1 MVAIEAATWNE
12 KMNASRKDAAT
23 IDDEEVPYQPV
34 DLTGLPPKM
43 QLPDNNIWMTVLESP
58 CSFTPEIFDAVML
71 NLIKNPNLTSSHLF
85 RGDILYDNVN
95 LDADPAGPIDNLK
108 DLETDHQPRRA
119 SIEGF
124 RQKRTM
130 VRRLI
135 PRNPQLDKA
144 LIQTCHFFQRL
155 LSDEEQE
162 QNVVL
167 YIPHVDQPADMPFYH
182 PPVAK
187 VAFQH
192 IWHPVGDSSGT
203 TATATSTDLHPRG
216 VISLSYAL
224 FPPTMTLTPK
234 LERTALKLHQ
244 TIHKHGQGQ
253 LAGFTKRVHLDQLIP
268 QKRYQDTYTRLKA
281 QYGRRLSEQWIE
293 VTDPGKHV
301 FEDIG
306 IAAFLIEL
314 WTEMYH
320 MPPSPSPPPPG
331 TSRQFADTNPD
342 AEESRCHTTTSRT
355 KPPFPGF
362 VDIGCGNGVLVYI
375 LLSEGYRG
383 WGFDARRRKTW
394 SIFPDEIQAKLQQRL
409 LVPKIFQKGV
419 EGAKVAD
426 AWHDGVFD
434 PETFI
439 ISNHADELTAWT
451 PLLAYQND
459 SFFISI
465 PCCSHDLT
473 GARFRAPA
481 TTRAAKQAPP
491 RLPQQDVSAIDRRPT
506 TGKHASETGS
516 LKRTEAQK
524 KMPSAYSSL
533 CSYVTALAQEVNY
546 VPEREVLRIPST
558 RNQCIIGRK
567 WRRVSTSSGDRI
579 AREQVISTIVAQET
593 GKPVKELGKEW
604 IERAVKLS
612 EKPGSGH

>member
-1 MVAIEAATWNE
+1 MGNE
-12 KMNASRKDAAT
+12 KLKATQKDAAA
-23 IDDEEVPYQPV
+23 IGDETTYQPV
-34 DLTGLPPKM
+34 DLTRLPPKI
-43 QLPDNNIWMTVLESP
+43 QLADNNIWVTVLESP

-85 RGDILYDNVN
+85 RGDILYDDNS
-95 LDADPAGPIDNLK
+95 LDGDPAGSIGHFKHLDTEHP
-108 DLETDHQPRRA
+108 PRRT

-124 RQKRTM
+124 TQRRTI

-144 LIQTCHFFQRL
+144 LIQTCQFFQRIR
-155 LSDEEQE
+155 SGEEQ
-162 QNVVL
+162 NLVL
-167 YIPHVDQPADMPFYH
+167 YVPHVDQPTDMPFYH

-187 VAFQH
+187 VAFHH
-192 IWHPVGDSSGT
+192 IWHHVGDGSIANDHHSRGT
-203 TATATSTDLHPRG
+203 
-216 VISLSYAL
+216 VSLSYAF
-224 FPPTMTLTPK
+224 FPPTKALSPK

-244 TIHKHGQGQ
+244 TIYKHGQGQ
-253 LAGFTKRVHLDQLIP
+253 LAGFTKRVHLDRLIP

-314 WTEMYH
+314 WTEMYQ
-320 MPPSPSPPPPG
+320 MPPG
-331 TSRQFADTNPD
+331 TMSPQFDDDRDTDEGHRHNTT
-342 AEESRCHTTTSRT
+342 TTTSPSSSST
-355 KPPFPGF
+355 SSHVKPYFPGF

-375 LLSEGYRG
+375 LLSEGYHG

-394 SIFPDEIQAKLQQRL
+394 SIFPDEIQARLQQRL
-409 LVPKIFQKGV
+409 LVPKIFQTGRQI
-419 EGAKVAD
+419 AKA
-426 AWHDGVFD
+426 AEAGWHDGVFD
-434 PETFI
+434 PGTFI
-439 ISNHADELTAWT
+439 VSNHADELTAWT

-459 SFFISI
+459 SFFIAI

-481 TTRAAKQAPP
+481 TTRTPTQAPP
-491 RLPQQDVSAIDRRPT
+491 RLPQQDVSTVKPGPAI
-506 TGKHASETGS
+506 GKHVAETGS
-516 LKRTEAQK
+516 LKRTDAQK
-524 KMPSAYSSL
+524 KMPSAYSTL

-546 VPEREVLRIPST
+546 EPETEVLRIPST
-558 RNQCIIGRK
+558 RNRCIVGRK
-567 WRRVSTSSGDRI
+567 WRQVSPSSSDQG
-579 AREQVISTIVAQET
+579 AREQVIVTILEQEL
-593 GKPVKELGKEW
+593 GKPVKMLGKEW
-604 IERAVKLS
+604 IERAMKRS